1 MGILK
6 EDIKLI
12 SRHRSDA
19 GLSSY
24 TLPTDNKKNEI
35 IGQLMNKVHEQ
46 LTLVNEKSAEIVNSQ
61 ISCINENNKQIMDKE
76 DNNFKTA
83 KEALLEKFRENQQN
97 TILKTYFV
105 KQYTAFN

>member
-1 MGILK
+1 
-6 EDIKLI
+6 
-12 SRHRSDA
+12 SDA

-35 IGQLMNKVHEQ
+35 VGQLMNKVHGQ

-61 ISCINENNKQIMDKE
+61 ISCMNENNKQIMDKE

-83 KEALLEKFRENQQN
+83 KEVLLEKSRKNQQN
-97 TILKTYFV
+97 TI
-105 KQYTAFN
+105 KQLL